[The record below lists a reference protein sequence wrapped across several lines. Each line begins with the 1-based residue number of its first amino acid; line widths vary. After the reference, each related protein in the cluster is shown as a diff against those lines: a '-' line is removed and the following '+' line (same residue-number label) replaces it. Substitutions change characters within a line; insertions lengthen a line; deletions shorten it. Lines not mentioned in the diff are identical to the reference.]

1 MEYDTIIQ
9 TILDFIDNRIK
20 EDIRVDELACAANY
34 STSHFCRIFMAVIGT
49 PVMNYVIRRKFE
61 YAQYDLAR
69 GRRILDVAMEYGFQ
83 THAGFTKAS
92 KKTFGYP
99 PLLHRLHISALPPE
113 KATVDCVKLKYGGV
127 NMQVQLKKIESFT
140 IIGYTSRHR
149 MPGVSNISDIPG
161 FWEKTNMEYGAALS
175 TLHHT
180 YQKSHHCEVAVCFDI
195 DEKEECFTYM
205 LGVGV
210 DEADSDVVQRPGTY
224 RYDIKSGLYAVFTT
238 PKVHEDQYVQLIHDT
253 WKQILNGWLP
263 ESAYEYDSERMA
275 FEYYD
280 ERDHGT
286 MAQMDIY
293 IPVKQ
298 CEATK

>member
-1 MEYDTIIQ
+1 MEYDAIVQ
-9 TILDFIDNRIK
+9 MILDFIDNRIT
-20 EDIRVDELACAANY
+20 EDIRIEELAGTVNY
-34 STSHFCRIFMAVIGT
+34 STSHFCRIFMAVTGT
-49 PVMNYVIRRKFE
+49 PVMNYVIRRKLT

-69 GRRILDVAMEYGFQ
+69 GKRILDVAMAYGFQ
-83 THAGFTKAS
+83 THAGFTKAF
-92 KKTFGYP
+92 KKFFGYL
-99 PLLHRLHISALPPE
+99 PLLHRLHVSASPPE
-113 KATVDCVKLKYGGV
+113 KATVNCVKLKHGGV

-161 FWEKTNMEYGAALS
+161 FWEKTNMEYEAALS

-180 YQKSHHCEVAVCFDI
+180 YTKSHHCEVAVCFDI
-195 DEKEECFTYM
+195 DENEECFTYM

-210 DEADSDVVQRPGTY
+210 DEADAGIVQRPGTF
-224 RYDIKSGLYAVFTT
+224 RYDIHSGLYAVFTT
-238 PKVHEDQYVQLIHDT
+238 PKVHEEQYVQSIHDT

-263 ESAYEYDSERMA
+263 ESAYEFDSTRVA

-298 CEATK
+298 RE